1 MEVILL
7 ENVEHVGLPGHKAKV
22 KAGYYRNFLLPR
34 GLAVEASEANLK
46 MLTDK
51 KQKLAVAA
59 EKVLEAA
66 SELGDR
72 LKGVTLNFVEKVS
85 DGDRLFGSIT
95 AVDVARSL
103 AEVGFDLPRSKI
115 ALPHPI
121 KNVGTHQVSIRV
133 RPDLIVPIT
142 VIIEGEGGGEEEE
155 LGYGDD
161 YAAEDEGEHG
171 DEAGTEPTE
180 DSSDASQEAS
190 SGDAETAA
198 PEAAEAEEA
207 EAAPAE
213 AKTEGD

>member
-1 MEVILL
+1 MQVILL
-7 ENVEHVGLPGHKAKV
+7 ENVEHVGLPGQTAKV
-22 KAGYYRNFLLPR
+22 KTGYYRNFLLPR

-46 MLTDK
+46 MLSDK

-85 DGDRLFGSIT
+85 DGDRLFGSVT

-103 AEVGFDLPRSKI
+103 AEAGFDLPRSKV

-142 VIIEGEGGGEEEE
+142 VIIEGEGGDEEEE
-155 LGYGDD
+155 LGYADGGEEF
-161 YAAEDEGEHG
+161 ADEGDGAET
-171 DEAGTEPTE
+171 EA
-180 DSSDASQEAS
+180 AEAS
-190 SGDAETAA
+190 SGNAEE
-198 PEAAEAEEA
+198 PEASETAEAEEA
-207 EAAPAE
+207 APA
-213 AKTEGD
+213 AAATEGD